1 MILHMVLVALIVVFA
16 LLAVLLT
23 DLLRATISLAL
34 ASVALSIVFFQLG
47 VPYAAAFEL
56 SVGAGLVMV
65 LLVSAIGMTR
75 RTPPEQEE
83 KGKSAV
89 VIIPILALLAV
100 GVIDIAAFV
109 TLSAQA
115 APPGSP
121 LPAPASFS
129 ETLWQM
135 RWVDIL
141 AQLGI
146 VLAGVF
152 AVLALFRK
160 EGGLTGTPRDES
172 TADSEDILG
181 S

>member
-1 MILHMVLVALIVVFA
+1 MTLHMVLLAAIVVGA

-23 DLLRATISLAL
+23 DLLRSAISLAF
-34 ASVALSIVFFQLG
+34 ASVALSIIFFQLG
-47 VPYAAAFEL
+47 VPYAAAIEL

-83 KGKSAV
+83 QGKSPV
-89 VIIPILALLAV
+89 VIIPILALIAV
-100 GVIDIAAFV
+100 AVIDISAFV
-109 TLSAQA
+109 TLNSQLRTSN
-115 APPGSP
+115 PY

-160 EGGLTGTPRDES
+160 EGGLIGTPRDE
-172 TADSEDILG
+172 TPPDSEENLG